1 MAKKTPKVTKLGQSR
16 LDVPVEKLLLDPE
29 NPRLRQQTQG
39 KKQNELLKVLYREFN
54 IAELADS
61 LSQNGY
67 FAEEP
72 LVAVPKDLPSRLKNP
87 TTEKLKG
94 EFDKFIN
101 KKTTEFY
108 VVEGNRRLATC
119 KLLLDSEAR
128 SSLKIKSF
136 EVELSVEVSESIK
149 ELPVIVYTNRDS
161 VLTYLG
167 VRHIMGIQ
175 KWNSYAR
182 ATYVAKMV
190 EDGRDLADIQQQM
203 GDRKGAARK
212 TYLCYRLIEEVEDQ
226 FDIDASKA
234 RNYFSYLVL
243 SSGQGAIRDFL
254 GIPRKWADV
263 DFKHLVP
270 KEKLDNL
277 RDLFSWLFGEED
289 GRLPVIRESTDI
301 ASKLVSILGNGEATE
316 HLRATRDLE
325 GAYERSD
332 GEEQMVIRYL
342 SLANRTLE
350 GACGL
355 MKRHKTHSVLCEV
368 EKCLR
373 TVERLG
379 KNASQLSVSDGT

>member
-1 MAKKTPKVTKLGQSR
+1 MPKTTSRVTKLGQSR

-29 NPRLRQQTQG
+29 NPRLREQKKG
-39 KKQNELLKVLYREFN
+39 KKQNELIEVMYKEFN

-72 LVAVPKDLPSRLKNP
+72 LVAVPKDLPSGLKNP

-136 EVELSVEVSESIK
+136 GVELSIEVSESIK

-167 VRHIMGIQ
+167 VRHIVGVE
-175 KWNSYAR
+175 KWDSYPKAR
-182 ATYVAKMV
+182 YIKSMV
-190 EDGRDLADIQQQM
+190 ESGVDLDEIQAKI
-203 GDRKGAARK
+203 GDRRNAAK
-212 TYLCYRLIEEVEDQ
+212 LSYICYEILEQAKDLLDYDITNAQNNFSFLIL
-226 FDIDASKA
+226 SMGSM
-234 RNYFSYLVL
+234 RN
-243 SSGQGAIRDFL
+243 FL
-254 GIPRKWADV
+254 GMPRKIAEV
-263 DFKHLVP
+263 NFEEPVS

-277 RDLFSWLFGEED
+277 HFLLSCLYGDEKHEPVIEESRDITDYLKWVINNDYALEYLKEKRDLKE
-289 GRLPVIRESTDI
+289 
-301 ASKLVSILGNGEATE
+301 
-316 HLRATRDLE
+316 
-325 GAYERSD
+325 AYEFTD
-332 GEEQMVIRYL
+332 GEETYIRKAL
-342 SLANRTLE
+342 SLANRKLDLVL
-350 GACGL
+350 GIL
-355 MKRHKTHSVLCEV
+355 HRHKDNPVIKDEI
-368 EKCLR
+368 EK
-373 TVERLG
+373 
-379 KNASQLSVSDGT
+379 ASETIKELLKRISD